1 MKRHYGLIGHPL
13 GHTLSPYIHRQ
24 IMKDCGIDGTYK
36 AYDLDPEQTGK
47 KIPALMKKL
56 DGFNVTIPFK
66 QAILPFLSGTDEQ
79 VRQYGAVNTVHG
91 SRGYN
96 TDSSG
101 FSSLGIAFDRKRVLL
116 LGAGGSARVMLV
128 EAVRAGAREVVV
140 CTRRP
145 EQAQSLM
152 LEVKANTGF
161 DRITF
166 CERDRL
172 TCDYDVILNAT
183 PIGMWPECDGMP
195 APKGVLAGAE
205 YVFDAIYNPLAT
217 KLVLAARSMGI
228 RAQSGLAMLYRQAV
242 EAQKIW
248 NPDADF
254 SNLSPLIQQFRLKQR
269 LLKLFPVKFVLTG
282 FMGSGKTTVGK
293 TLAKLLHIGF
303 VDLDVSIVEEKKK
316 PIYEIFKS
324 EGEDAF
330 RETERLCLS
339 QAVREER
346 SLVIATGGG
355 AVMDHDNVEVIRRHQ
370 GFIIF
375 LSVEL
380 ETIIGR
386 IGGNNGGE
394 RPLFNGSDMD
404 QVRRLFEAR
413 TPVYN
418 SIADLVVDAN
428 GGVMDVASAIKA
440 LLDG

>member
-1 MKRHYGLIGHPL
+1 MMHYGLIGHPL

-36 AYDLDPEQTGK
+36 AYDLDPERTGK

-66 QAILPFLSGTDEQ
+66 QTILPFLSGTDESA
-79 VRQYGAVNTVHG
+79 RQYGAVNTVHG

-101 FSSLGIAFDRKRVLL
+101 FSSMGIVFDRKRVLL
-116 LGAGGSARVMLV
+116 LGAGGSGRVMLV

-145 EQAQSLM
+145 GQAEYLM
-152 LEVKANTGF
+152 QEVKENTGF
-161 DRITF
+161 DRITY

-195 APKGVLAGAE
+195 APKSVLAGAE

-228 RAQSGLAMLYRQAV
+228 SAQSGLAMLYRQAV
-242 EAQKIW
+242 EAQRIW

-254 SNLSPLIQQFRLKQR
+254 SNLSPLIQQFKLKRR
-269 LLKLFPVKFVLTG
+269 LLRLFPVKFVLTG

-293 TLAKLLHIGF
+293 TLAKILHIGF

-324 EGEDAF
+324 EGEESF

-355 AVMDHDNVEVIRRHQ
+355 AVMDRDNVEVIRRHQ

-375 LSVEL
+375 LSVEM
-380 ETIIGR
+380 ETILER
-386 IGGNNGGE
+386 IGGSSGE
-394 RPLFNGSDMD
+394 RPLFNGSDLD

-428 GGVMDVASAIKA
+428 GGVMDVASTIKA

>member
-1 MKRHYGLIGHPL
+1 MKKHYGLIGHPL

-24 IMKDCGIDGTYK
+24 IMKDCGVDGTYK
-36 AYDLDPEQTGK
+36 AYDLDPGLTGK
-47 KIPALMKKL
+47 KIPALMRKL
-56 DGFNVTIPFK
+56 DGFNVTIPYK
-66 QAILPFLSGTDEQ
+66 QSILPFLSGIDESG
-79 VRQYGAVNTVHG
+79 RQYGAVNTVFG
-91 SRGYN
+91 RRGFN
-96 TDSSG
+96 TDILG
-101 FSSLGIAFDRKRVLL
+101 FSGLGIVFDRKRVLL
-116 LGAGGSARVMLV
+116 LGAGGSARIMLYEV
-128 EAVRAGAREVVV
+128 VRAGAREIVI

-145 EQAQSLM
+145 VQAQSLL
-152 LEVKANTGF
+152 LEVKENTGF
-161 DRITF
+161 ERISF
-166 CERDRL
+166 CERNRL

-183 PIGMWPECDGMP
+183 PVGMWPECDGMP
-195 APKGVLAGAE
+195 VQKSVLAGAE
-205 YVFDAIYNPLAT
+205 YVFDAIYNPLST

-228 RAQSGLAMLYRQAV
+228 KAQSGLAMLYSQAV
-242 EAQKIW
+242 EAQRIW

-254 SNLSPLIQQFRLKQR
+254 SNLSPLIQQFKLKQR

-293 TLAKLLHIGF
+293 TLSKILHIGF
-303 VDLDVSIVEEKKK
+303 VDLDLRIVEEKKK

-324 EGEDAF
+324 EGEESF

-355 AVMDHDNVEVIRRHQ
+355 AAMDRDNVEVIRRHQ

-380 ETIIGR
+380 ETILQR
-386 IGGNNGGE
+386 IGGASGE
-394 RPLFNGSDMD
+394 RPLFNGSDLD
-404 QVRRLFEAR
+404 QVRRLYDSR

-428 GGVMDVASAIKA
+428 GEVSDVASAIKF